1 MTEQKKT
8 LREIDT
14 PFYNY
19 WQALYLSFFSS
30 RLYVDVG
37 KRWKG
42 FGLLY
47 LLLLMFIVSIPFA
60 MRVTSDFNR
69 FINEEMIQPL
79 EQLPSIYIQNGKV
92 SFDKP
97 MPYMVKNKS
106 GQVVLIVD
114 TTGKVQTIDKTYP
127 HLTTLITKNKFMYRF
142 PSPQFFFSK
151 EPVDSES
158 SLFVQTISEQVN
170 EVFDG
175 KRWVKSSGIERVKYL
190 SAAIIYPMVALI
202 FFAMYLVFFLAFAL
216 MGQFVAK
223 LFLKLS
229 LGYKQASRLLIVSST
244 PQIVLLLFMLTMGWL
259 FNWFGIVLLIVLSI
273 YFTYAIISLKRESH
287 KLVVS

>member
-42 FGLLY
+42 FGLIY
-47 LLLLMFIVSIPFA
+47 LLLLLFIVSIPFA
-60 MRVTSDFNR
+60 VRVTADFNR
-69 FINEEMIQPL
+69 FVNEEMIQPL
-79 EQLPSIYIQNGKV
+79 AQLPSIYIQNGKV

-97 MPYMVKNKS
+97 MPYMVKNKA

-127 HLTTLITKNKFMYRF
+127 NLTTLITKEKFIYRF
-142 PSPQFFFSK
+142 PSPQFFFTKDPIS
-151 EPVDSES
+151 SES
-158 SLFVQTISEQVN
+158 SLYVQTIGEQVN

-175 KRWVKSSGIERVKYL
+175 QRWVNSSGIKRVKYL

-202 FFAMYLVFFLAFAL
+202 FFSMYLVFFLAFAL

-229 LGYKQASRLLIVSST
+229 LSFKQACRLLIVSST
-244 PQIVLLLFMLTMGWL
+244 PQIVVLFIILTLGWL
-259 FNWFGIVLLIVLSI
+259 FNWLGVVLLAILSI